1 MPTPTIMALR
11 RRHLA
16 LLAAGLLAG
25 GWPDR
30 RIRAAAARIVAAGGV
45 ITEIL
50 YALGLADQLV
60 GVDATSLH
68 PPDALATKPN
78 IGYVRA
84 LSAEGILSLTPTLV
98 IAIESAGPPE
108 VLRLIADAGV
118 PIHRLDEA
126 LTPDAVSRRIEEV
139 GLLAGAEAQAQALAA
154 EVAAQFAALAP
165 RRAAIRAPK
174 RVLFILSLQGGRAMV
189 GGSTTSADAM
199 IRLAGAENAAAAVD
213 GYKPVSDE
221 AVIAMA
227 PELLLTIARGG
238 HAIAPEE
245 LFALP
250 AFAAIPAAAT
260 RAVITMD
267 GLYLLGFGPRTPHAV
282 QDLMDALYPDT
293 AGPG

>member
-1 MPTPTIMALR
+1 MPTRTIMALR

-16 LLAAGLLAG
+16 LLVAGLLAG

-30 RIRAAAARIVAAGGV
+30 RVRAAAARIVAAGGV

-154 EVAAQFAALAP
+154 EVAARFAALAP